1 MMHEDGIDILGETV
15 LMGEI
20 HRRPNDEP
28 LKLED
33 TVQLI
38 PLQFTGL
45 LDKNGVEIY
54 EYDIVRLSY
63 GTAIVKYIDE
73 CGAFMLQWIDDAE
86 ANMELVAF
94 SNNGY
99 RLGRSRAWEKDI
111 PEIIGNIHSNSE
123 L

>member
-1 MMHEDGIDILGETV
+1 MVGQLGMLIDTDKEWTDVSYSLDRF
-15 LMGEI
+15 EI
-20 HRRPNDEP
+20 M
-28 LKLED
+28 
-33 TVQLI
+33 
-38 PLQFTGL
+38 QFTGL
-45 LDKNGVEIY
+45 IDKNGVEIF

>member
-33 TVQLI
+33 IVQLI

-54 EYDIVRLSY
+54 EGDEVKDSLTQFSGIVCF
-63 GTAIVKYIDE
+63 GFCKKY
-73 CGAFMLQWIDDAE
+73 AFTGWYVQNKDTGIGYRQVPL
-86 ANMELVAF
+86 
-94 SNNGY
+94 NNG
-99 RLGRSRAWEKDI
+99 GDWKV
-111 PEIIGNIHSNSE
+111 IGNIHSKNIV
-123 L
+123 